1 MISFIVCRQICE
13 RDERAYR
20 VLVGKPEGT
29 RPNGQGQDQGYV
41 RVSSVFKVAAV
52 SFSCNVGAGRA
63 ELPSPSVRERDSTHM

>member
-1 MISFIVCRQICE
+1 VREIR
-13 RDERAYR
+13 RAYR

-29 RPNGQGQDQGYV
+29 RPNGQGQDQGQDQDQGYV

-63 ELPSPSVRERDSTHM
+63 ELPSPSVREGDSTHM